1 MATQLHDMEIEEIS
15 LVDDGANPG
24 AKVEIWKAK
33 FMACEGC
40 KSESLCKAKGK
51 CMGDEGGGPMKK
63 SAGDG
68 QGSAGLSAAMQQEI
82 MMNLEELSA
91 ALEQAEAK
99 LDTLEKAKTD
109 AEAKVADL
117 EGVVKAK
124 DARITEL
131 EGTVA
136 KSMDPLAADEAFLKS
151 MPEPAREAILKARQA
166 EADAKAQLAKAREAQ
181 DTAEAIT
188 KAKALNF
195 GKPEDVGPLLMR
207 VAKGLTTKADADA
220 LEALLKSAGEVASKS
235 PLFKALGS
243 GAAVEGDPDEL
254 LKAKAAEIKKARP
267 ELTAEQAYAEA
278 VDKNPELYSAY
289 IAKRRTA

>member
-1 MATQLHDMEIEEIS
+1 MATLLQDMEIEEIS

-33 FMACEGC
+33 FSPCEGC
-40 KSESLCKAKGK
+40 KTGPMCKAKGQ
-51 CMGDEGGGPMKK
+51 CMGEDGRMKK

-99 LDTLEKAKTD
+99 LDTLEKANTE
-109 AEAKVADL
+109 AQAKVAELDA
-117 EGVVKAK
+117 VVKAK

-136 KSMDPLAADEAFLKS
+136 KARTPEDADEAFLKS
-151 MPEPAREAILKARQA
+151 LPEVAREAILKARKA
-166 EADAKAQLAKAREAQ
+166 EKDAVEQLAKSREEK
-181 DTAEAIT
+181 DTAEAIA
-188 KAKALNF
+188 KAKGLNF

-235 PLFKALGS
+235 PLFKAVGS
-243 GAAVEGDPDEL
+243 GAAVEGDPDQL
-254 LKAKAAEIKKARP
+254 LKAKADEIRKARP
-267 ELTAEQAYAEA
+267 ELTAEQAYDEA
-278 VDKNPELYSAY
+278 VQKNPELYSAY
-289 IAKRRTA
+289 VAKRRAA